1 MATTRKTMPPTL
13 RKYQALQR
21 KKKSYCAGRATKAD
35 VKRAA
40 TAYVTAAVAKG
51 QTKAEAQKK
60 AEKVL
65 KAGCSMTANIVGR
78 KKKAA
83 TTRKR
88 TASTKKTTTTQRKK
102 AGRPAGRTRAR
113 A

>member
-1 MATTRKTMPPTL
+1 MPATLK
-13 RKYQALQR
+13 KYQALQR

-40 TAYVTAAVAKG
+40 SVYVTEAVAKG

-60 AEKVL
+60 ADRVMKS
-65 KAGCSMTANIVGR
+65 GCSMTANIAG
-78 KKKAA
+78 KKRKAA
-83 TTRKR
+83 TGTRKR
-88 TASTKKTTTTQRKK
+88 KATTTAKRKSTTT
-102 AGRPAGRTRAR
+102 RRRTRAR

>member
-1 MATTRKTMPPTL
+1 MPATLK
-13 RKYQALQR
+13 KYQALQR

-40 TAYVTAAVAKG
+40 TVYVTAAVAKG

-60 AEKVL
+60 ADRVMKS
-65 KAGCSMTANIVGR
+65 GCSMTANITGKKR
-78 KKKAA
+78 KA
-83 TTRKR
+83 TTKRTTTGTARKR
-88 TASTKKTTTTQRKK
+88 STTATKR
-102 AGRPAGRTRAR
+102 RTRAR